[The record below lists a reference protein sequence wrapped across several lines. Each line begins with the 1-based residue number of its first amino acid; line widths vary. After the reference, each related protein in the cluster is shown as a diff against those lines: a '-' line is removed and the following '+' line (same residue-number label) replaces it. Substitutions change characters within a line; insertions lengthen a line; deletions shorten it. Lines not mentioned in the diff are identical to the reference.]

1 MLNNPAGNKCGVLYI
16 DDEEMALKYF
26 RLEFAEHFEIFTASS
41 GAEGLELLR
50 READRVGIVL
60 SDQRMPGM
68 QGSELLAM
76 VREEFPSIV
85 RILVTAYSDLESAIE
100 AVNKGHIYQYVSKPW
115 GDDILGILRRAA
127 DYHRALSE
135 RNELLAL
142 KMTTLQR
149 LICGDRLKW
158 LLLLEPAPAGCEE
171 AFRGALSALVSALP
185 ETFESVRSSSRR
197 GYNRAD
203 FEIVTLVRDEYEIA
217 RHAISVL
224 QSPIPAEIPAGL
236 PPSLRESL
244 SALPSSAAAAL
255 GAFLAELSLG
265 SGVPAAQ
272 MAFQAGPSPRLSL
285 QAVSPEPILRACFGL
300 LVEKQITPVSLAF
313 FRGLV
318 VLHQAGLGPLEIDA
332 QELQL
337 TFAAQPSQPEEILD
351 ALYKKFSDWDIFR
364 L

>member
-1 MLNNPAGNKCGVLYI
+1 
-16 DDEEMALKYF
+16 
-26 RLEFAEHFEIFTASS
+26 
-41 GAEGLELLR
+41 
-50 READRVGIVL
+50 
-60 SDQRMPGM
+60 MPGM

-185 ETFESVRSSSRR
+185 EMFESVRSSSRR

-203 FEIVTLVRDEYEIA
+203 FEIATLVRDEYEIA

-255 GAFLAELSLG
+255 ALSLRNFRSAPAFPPRKWPFRPAPLRASRCRPSRPSRSCEPA
-265 SGVPAAQ
+265 SGCSSKNKSR
-272 MAFQAGPSPRLSL
+272 PSPWRSFGDSSFFIRP
-285 QAVSPEPILRACFGL
+285 ASGRWKSTHRNSSSPLP
-300 LVEKQITPVSLAF
+300 
-313 FRGLV
+313 RGL
-318 VLHQAGLGPLEIDA
+318 
-332 QELQL
+332 
-337 TFAAQPSQPEEILD
+337 PSRRKSSTPST
-351 ALYKKFSDWDIFR
+351 KNFR
-364 L
+364 IGTSFVCNRSPNVKA